1 MAQSTESLHCSQ
13 RTAQR
18 LTSEAFEH
26 DDELFNKE
34 YITQMNMKQRLTFRL
49 LVVFDRGNIFLQH
62 FDDCA

>member
-26 DDELFNKE
+26 DDELFNKDHANE
-34 YITQMNMKQRLTFRL
+34 YETTF
-49 LVVFDRGNIFLQH
+49 NLQAVSS
-62 FDDCA
+62 F